1 MSDIPAH
8 ASAMGED
15 DETHVA
21 ASRVAAWVQVITLSL
36 TEITSWG
43 ILYYT
48 FSVLLGPMEHELH
61 WNAASLTGAYSLA
74 LLVSGLMAVPIGR
87 WLDRARTPRALMA
100 AGSLLGVAMLVVWAT
115 VTSLPVF
122 YALWV
127 ALGVAMAATL
137 YEPAF
142 TTLAAWFPQRE
153 RALTVL
159 TTVSGFASV
168 IYLPVTALLV
178 EHMGWRTALLALAA
192 ILLLGAALPHALMLR
207 PYPAVPRVAS
217 NRANTPST
225 SPWRAWRFWQLVAGF
240 TLAQLAISA
249 LVVYLI
255 PYLGKQGLSAPQAAT
270 ASGLIGVT
278 AFGGRIIATWRS
290 TPATRAAITAVLFLA
305 LALGIVILTLA
316 HGTVGL
322 VAFIILFGAGFG
334 VFSPARA
341 GLVADRFG
349 TAIFGRVNGQLA
361 LAITLARATGPT
373 LVGVLLLR
381 GTAYSTIFWLLA
393 ALVAVGAVLLWL
405 PATATTTATATATHR
420 RDRAS
425 SATLASSPQLQPRSQ
440 PPE

>member
-1 MSDIPAH
+1 MSDVTAN
-8 ASAMGED
+8 ARATGENG
-15 DETHVA
+15 ETRATV
-21 ASRVAAWVQVITLSL
+21 SRAAAWSQVITLSL

-48 FSVLLGPMEHELH
+48 FSLFLGPMEHELR
-61 WNAASLTGAYSLA
+61 WNQASLTGAYSLA

-100 AGSLLGVAMLVVWAT
+100 AGSLLGVAALVVWAT
-115 VTSLPVF
+115 VSSLPVF
-122 YALWV
+122 YVLWI
-127 ALGVAMAATL
+127 ALGIAMAATL

-142 TTLAAWFPQRE
+142 TTVAAWFPRRE

-159 TTVSGFASV
+159 TTLGGFASV
-168 IYLPVTALLV
+168 IYLPVAALLV
-178 EHMGWRTALLALAA
+178 EHMGWRAALLALAA
-192 ILLLGAALPHALMLR
+192 ILLLGAALPHAVLLR
-207 PYPAVPRVAS
+207 PYPAAPPIAR
-217 NRANTPST
+217 NRASAPVR

-240 TLAQLAISA
+240 TLVQLAISA

-290 TPATRAAITAVLFLA
+290 TPATRASITAVLFLA

-322 VAFIILFGAGFG
+322 AAFIILFGAGFG

-381 GTAYSTIFWLLA
+381 GMAYTTIFWLLA
-393 ALVAVGAVLLWL
+393 ALVTTGAVLLWL
-405 PATATTTATATATHR
+405 PASRLQHG
-420 RDRAS
+420 DS
-425 SATLASSPQLQPRSQ
+425 SATLAG
-440 PPE
+440 

>member
-1 MSDIPAH
+1 MSDIPVH
-8 ASAMGED
+8 ASAMSED
-15 DETHVA
+15 DETSPTV
-21 ASRVAAWVQVITLSL
+21 SRAAAWSQVITLSL

-48 FSVLLGPMEHELH
+48 FSVLLGPMEHDLH
-61 WNAASLTGAYSLA
+61 WNQASLTGAYSLA
-74 LLVSGLMAVPIGR
+74 LLVSGLMAAPIGR

-100 AGSLLGVAMLVVWAT
+100 AGSLLGVVALVVWAT
-115 VTSLPVF
+115 VTSLLVF
-122 YALWV
+122 YVLWI
-127 ALGVAMAATL
+127 ALGIAMAATL

-142 TTLAAWFPQRE
+142 TTVAAWFPRRE

-159 TTVSGFASV
+159 TTLGGFASV
-168 IYLPVTALLV
+168 IYLPVAARLI
-178 EHMGWRTALLALAA
+178 EHMGWRMALLALAA
-192 ILLLGAALPHALMLR
+192 LLLLGAALPHALMLR
-207 PYPAVPRVAS
+207 PYPAGPHVAS
-217 NRANTPST
+217 NRANVPVK

-290 TPATRAAITAVLFLA
+290 TPATRASITAVLFLA
-305 LALGIVILTLA
+305 LALGIVVLTLA

-322 VAFIILFGAGFG
+322 AVFIILFGAGFG

-373 LVGVLLLR
+373 LVGVLLLH
-381 GTAYSTIFWLLA
+381 GTAYTTIFWLLA
-393 ALVAVGAVLLWL
+393 ALVAVGAALLWL
-405 PATATTTATATATHR
+405 PTTR
-420 RDRAS
+420 RQPGDS
-425 SATLASSPQLQPRSQ
+425 SATLAVSRLSPPSD
-440 PPE
+440 

>member
-1 MSDIPAH
+1 VSDIPAH
-8 ASAMGED
+8 ASAVGED
-15 DETHVA
+15 GEIQVVVSRTVA
-21 ASRVAAWVQVITLSL
+21 WSQVITLSL

-48 FSVLLGPMEHELH
+48 FSLFLGPMEHELH
-61 WNAASLTGAYSLA
+61 WNQASLTGAFSLA

-87 WLDRARTPRALMA
+87 WLDRVRTPRALMA
-100 AGSLLGVAMLVVWAT
+100 AGSLLGVAALVIWAT
-115 VTSLPVF
+115 VTSLPAF
-122 YALWV
+122 YALWI
-127 ALGVAMAATL
+127 ALGIAMAATL

-142 TTLAAWFPQRE
+142 TTVAAWFPRRE

-159 TTVSGFASV
+159 TTLGGFASV
-168 IYLPVTALLV
+168 IYLPVAALMV

-192 ILLLGAALPHALMLR
+192 ILLLGAALPHAIMLR
-207 PYPAVPRVAS
+207 PYPAAPHVAS
-217 NRANTPST
+217 NRANAPRK
-225 SPWRAWRFWQLVAGF
+225 SPWRSWRFWQLVAGF

-255 PYLGKQGLSAPQAAT
+255 PYLGRQGLSAPQAAT

-290 TPATRAAITAVLFLA
+290 TPTTRAAITAMLFLA
-305 LALGIVILTLA
+305 LALGIVILSLA

-322 VAFIILFGAGFG
+322 AAFIILFGVGFG

-361 LAITLARATGPT
+361 LTITLARAAGPT

-381 GTAYSTIFWLLA
+381 GTAYNTIFWLLA
-393 ALVAVGAVLLWL
+393 SLVTVGAALLWL
-405 PATATTTATATATHR
+405 PASR
-420 RDRAS
+420 RQSGDS
-425 SATLASSPQLQPRSQ
+425 SATLAG
-440 PPE
+440 

>member
-1 MSDIPAH
+1 
-8 ASAMGED
+8 MGED
-15 DETHVA
+15 GETHATV
-21 ASRVAAWVQVITLSL
+21 SRAAAWSQVITLSL

-48 FSVLLGPMEHELH
+48 FSLLLGPMEHDLH
-61 WNAASLTGAYSLA
+61 WNQASLTGAYSLA
-74 LLVSGLMAVPIGR
+74 LLVSGLVGVLIGR

-100 AGSLLGVAMLVVWAT
+100 AGSLLGVVALVVWAS

-122 YALWV
+122 YGLWI
-127 ALGVAMAATL
+127 ALGIAMAATL

-142 TTLAAWFPQRE
+142 TTVAAWFPRRE

-178 EHMGWRTALLALAA
+178 ENMGWRTALLVLAA
-192 ILLLGAALPHALMLR
+192 ILLVGAALPHAFLLR
-207 PYPAVPRVAS
+207 PFPTAPHIAS
-217 NRANTPST
+217 NRANMPVQ
-225 SPWRAWRFWQLVAGF
+225 SPGRAWRFWQLVAGF

-270 ASGLIGVT
+270 VSGLIGVT

-290 TPATRAAITAVLFLA
+290 TPETRAAITAILFLA

-322 VAFIILFGAGFG
+322 AAFIILFGAGFG

-361 LAITLARATGPT
+361 LAITVARAAGPT

-381 GTAYSTIFWLLA
+381 GTAYATIFWLLA
-393 ALVAVGAVLLWL
+393 SLVAVGAVLLWL
-405 PATATTTATATATHR
+405 PVTR
-420 RDRAS
+420 REPRESRARF
-425 SATLASSPQLQPRSQ
+425 ALNPQSPPTSD
-440 PPE
+440 

>member
-1 MSDIPAH
+1 MSDVPAH
-8 ASAMGED
+8 ASATVED
-15 DETHVA
+15 EKTQENV
-21 ASRVAAWVQVITLSL
+21 SRAAAWSQVITLSL

-48 FSVLLGPMEHELH
+48 FSLLLGPMEHDLH
-61 WNAASLTGAYSLA
+61 WNQASLTGAYSLA
-74 LLVSGLMAVPIGR
+74 LLVSGLMGVPIGR
-87 WLDRARTPRALMA
+87 WLDHARTPRALMA
-100 AGSLLGVAMLVVWAT
+100 IGSLLGVAALVVWAS
-115 VTSLPVF
+115 VTSLQVF
-122 YALWV
+122 YGLWI
-127 ALGVAMAATL
+127 ALGIAMAATL

-142 TTLAAWFPQRE
+142 TTVTAWFPRRE

-178 EHMGWRTALLALAA
+178 EDMGWRTALLALAA
-192 ILLLGAALPHALMLR
+192 ILLVGAALPHALMLR
-207 PYPAVPRVAS
+207 PYPAAPHTAS
-217 NRANTPST
+217 NRANAPRK

-255 PYLGKQGLSAPQAAT
+255 PYLGKQGLSAPQAAA
-270 ASGLIGVT
+270 ASGLIGIT

-322 VAFIILFGAGFG
+322 AAFIILFGAGFG

-373 LVGVLLLR
+373 LVGVLLLQ
-381 GTAYSTIFWLLA
+381 GTAYTTIFWLLA
-393 ALVAVGAVLLWL
+393 SLVAVGAVLLWL
-405 PATATTTATATATHR
+405 PATR
-420 RDRAS
+420 RQDRTS
-425 SATLASSPQLQPRSQ
+425 SATLASGPQLQLWPQ
-440 PPE
+440 PPK

>member
-1 MSDIPAH
+1 MSDVPAQASTLDNNERH
-8 ASAMGED
+8 A
-15 DETHVA
+15 TV
-21 ASRVAAWVQVITLSL
+21 SRAAAWSQVITLAL

-48 FSVLLGPMEHELH
+48 FSLFLGPMEHDLH
-61 WNAASLTGAYSLA
+61 WNQASLTGAYSLA

-100 AGSLLGVAMLVVWAT
+100 VGSLLGVAALVAWAT
-115 VTSLPVF
+115 LSSLPVF
-122 YALWV
+122 YALWI
-127 ALGVAMAATL
+127 ALGIAMAATL

-142 TTLAAWFPQRE
+142 TTVAAWFPRRE

-159 TTVSGFASV
+159 TTLGGFASV
-168 IYLPVTALLV
+168 IYLPVAALLV
-178 EHMGWRTALLALAA
+178 EHMGWRVALLALAT
-192 ILLLGAALPHALMLR
+192 ILLVGAALPHAILLR
-207 PYPAVPRVAS
+207 PYPAASHVAS
-217 NRANTPST
+217 ATANEPEK

-240 TLAQLAISA
+240 ALAQLAISA

-255 PYLGKQGLSAPQAAT
+255 PYLGRQGLSAPQAAA

-290 TPATRAAITAVLFLA
+290 TPASRAAITAALFLA

-322 VAFIILFGAGFG
+322 AAFIILFGAGFG

-361 LAITLARATGPT
+361 LAITLARATGPA

-381 GTAYSTIFWLLA
+381 GTEYTTIFWLLA
-393 ALVAVGAVLLWL
+393 ALVTVGAALLWL
-405 PATATTTATATATHR
+405 PASR
-420 RDRAS
+420 RQPGKS
-425 SATLASSPQLQPRSQ
+425 SATLAG
-440 PPE
+440 

>member
-1 MSDIPAH
+1 
-8 ASAMGED
+8 MGED
-15 DETHVA
+15 SETHATV
-21 ASRVAAWVQVITLSL
+21 SRAAAWSQVITLSL

-48 FSVLLGPMEHELH
+48 FSLLLGPMEHDLH
-61 WNAASLTGAYSLA
+61 WNQASLTGAYSLA
-74 LLVSGLMAVPIGR
+74 LLVSGLMGVPIGR

-100 AGSLLGVAMLVVWAT
+100 AGSLLGVAALVVWAS

-122 YALWV
+122 YGLWI
-127 ALGVAMAATL
+127 ALGIAMAATL

-142 TTLAAWFPQRE
+142 TTVAAWFPRRE

-159 TTVSGFASV
+159 TTLGGFASV
-168 IYLPVTALLV
+168 IYLPIAALLV
-178 EHMGWRTALLALAA
+178 EHMGWRSALLALAA
-192 ILLLGAALPHALMLR
+192 ILLVGAALPHAVMLR
-207 PYPAVPRVAS
+207 PFPVAPHIAS
-217 NRANTPST
+217 NRADMPPIK

-240 TLAQLAISA
+240 MLAQLAISA

-290 TPATRAAITAVLFLA
+290 TPEMRAPITAILFLA
-305 LALGIVILTLA
+305 LALGIMILTLA
-316 HGTVGL
+316 HGAIGL
-322 VAFIILFGAGFG
+322 AAFIILFGAGFG

-381 GTAYSTIFWLLA
+381 GMAFATIFWLLA

-405 PATATTTATATATHR
+405 PAAR
-420 RDRAS
+420 REPSESRARLALNPQSPPS
-425 SATLASSPQLQPRSQ
+425 SD
-440 PPE
+440 

>member
-1 MSDIPAH
+1 VSDVPAQ
-8 ASAMGED
+8 ASATGED
-15 DETHVA
+15 DETD
-21 ASRVAAWVQVITLSL
+21 STTPPGAAWSQVITLSL

-48 FSVLLGPMEHELH
+48 FSLFLGPMEHDLH
-61 WNAASLTGAYSLA
+61 WNQASLTGAYSLA

-87 WLDRARTPRALMA
+87 WLDRTRTPRALMA
-100 AGSLLGVAMLVVWAT
+100 AGSLLGAAALAIWAT
-115 VTSLPVF
+115 VTALPVF
-122 YALWV
+122 YVLWV

-142 TTLAAWFPQRE
+142 TTVAAWFPQRE

-159 TTVSGFASV
+159 TTLGGFASV
-168 IYLPVTALLV
+168 IYLPIAALLV
-178 EHMGWRTALLALAA
+178 EHLGWRTALLALAA
-192 ILLLGAALPHALMLR
+192 ILLVGAALPHALMLR
-207 PYPAVPRVAS
+207 PYPAAPHVAS
-217 NRANTPST
+217 VTANASRK
-225 SPWRAWRFWQLVAGF
+225 SPWRAWSFWQLVTGF
-240 TLAQLAISA
+240 SLTQLAISA

-278 AFGGRIIATWRS
+278 AFGGRIIATWRGA
-290 TPATRAAITAVLFLA
+290 PATRAAITAVLFLA

-322 VAFIILFGAGFG
+322 AAFIILFGAGFG

-361 LAITLARATGPT
+361 LAITLARAAGPA

-381 GTAYSTIFWLLA
+381 GTAYTTIFWLLA
-393 ALVAVGAVLLWL
+393 SLVTVGAVLLWL
-405 PATATTTATATATHR
+405 PTTR
-420 RDRAS
+420 R
-425 SATLASSPQLQPRSQ
+425 QPRKSARLALN
-440 PPE
+440 PPPPPPD

>member
-1 MSDIPAH
+1 MSDVTAD
-8 ASAMGED
+8 ARALGED
-15 DETHVA
+15 EETHTT
-21 ASRVAAWVQVITLSL
+21 ASRRAAWSQVITLAL

-48 FSVLLGPMEHELH
+48 FSLFLGPMEHELH
-61 WNAASLTGAYSLA
+61 WNQASLTGAYSLA

-87 WLDRARTPRALMA
+87 WLDRARAPRALMT
-100 AGSLLGVAMLVVWAT
+100 AGSLLGVSALVAWAT
-115 VTSLPVF
+115 VSSLPVF
-122 YALWV
+122 YALWI
-127 ALGVAMAATL
+127 ALGIAMAATL

-142 TTLAAWFPQRE
+142 TTVAAWFPRRE

-159 TTVSGFASV
+159 TTLGGFASV
-168 IYLPVTALLV
+168 IYLPVAALLV
-178 EHMGWRTALLALAA
+178 EHMGWRAALLALAA
-192 ILLLGAALPHALMLR
+192 ILLVGAALPHALMLR
-207 PYPAVPRVAS
+207 PYPAVPHVAN
-217 NRANTPST
+217 NRANAPSR

-240 TLAQLAISA
+240 ALVQLAISA

-255 PYLGKQGLSAPQAAT
+255 PYLGKQGLSAPQAAA

-290 TPATRAAITAVLFLA
+290 TPATRAAITAALFLA

-322 VAFIILFGAGFG
+322 AAFIILFGAGFG

-361 LAITLARATGPT
+361 LAITLARATGPA

-381 GTAYSTIFWLLA
+381 GTAYTTIFWLLA
-393 ALVAVGAVLLWL
+393 SLVAVGAALLWL
-405 PATATTTATATATHR
+405 PATCR
-420 RDRAS
+420 QPDKS
-425 SATLASSPQLQPRSQ
+425 SATPALNPPSPPS
-440 PPE
+440 E

>member
-8 ASAMGED
+8 AGAIGED
-15 DETHVA
+15 GETHDTV
-21 ASRVAAWVQVITLSL
+21 SRAAAWGQVITLSL

-48 FSVLLGPMEHELH
+48 FSLFLGPMEHELH
-61 WNAASLTGAYSLA
+61 WNQASLTGAYSLA

-100 AGSLLGVAMLVVWAT
+100 AGSLLGVVALVVWAT

-127 ALGVAMAATL
+127 ALGIAMAATL

-142 TTLAAWFPQRE
+142 TTVAAWFPRRE

-159 TTVSGFASV
+159 TTLGGFASV
-168 IYLPVTALLV
+168 IYLPVAALLV

-192 ILLLGAALPHALMLR
+192 LLALGAALPHAILLR
-207 PYPAVPRVAS
+207 PFPAAPHVAS
-217 NRANTPST
+217 NRTSAPRK

-270 ASGLIGVT
+270 ASGLVGVT
-278 AFGGRIIATWRS
+278 AFGGRIIATLRS
-290 TPATRAAITAVLFLA
+290 TPATRASITAVLFLA
-305 LALGIVILTLA
+305 LALGIVVLTLA
-316 HGTVGL
+316 HDTVGL
-322 VAFIILFGAGFG
+322 AAFIILFGAGFG

-349 TAIFGRVNGQLA
+349 TASFGRVNGQLA
-361 LAITLARATGPT
+361 LAITLARAAGPT

-381 GTAYSTIFWLLA
+381 GTSYTTIFWLLA

-405 PATATTTATATATHR
+405 PASQPQPV
-420 RDRAS
+420 DS
-425 SATLASSPQLQPRSQ
+425 SATSAG
-440 PPE
+440 

>member
-1 MSDIPAH
+1 MSDITAD
-8 ASAMGED
+8 ARATGENG
-15 DETHVA
+15 ETHATV
-21 ASRVAAWVQVITLSL
+21 SRAGAWGQVITLSL

-48 FSVLLGPMEHELH
+48 FSLFLGPMEHELH
-61 WNAASLTGAYSLA
+61 WNQASLTGAYSLA
-74 LLVSGLMAVPIGR
+74 LLVSGLMAIPIGR

-100 AGSLLGVAMLVVWAT
+100 AGSLLGVAALVVWAT
-115 VTSLPVF
+115 VTSLPIF
-122 YALWV
+122 YTLWI

-142 TTLAAWFPQRE
+142 TTVAAWFPRRE

-159 TTVSGFASV
+159 TTLGGFASV
-168 IYLPVTALLV
+168 IYLPVAALLV
-178 EHMGWRTALLALAA
+178 EHMGWRTALLILAA
-192 ILLLGAALPHALMLR
+192 FLLLGAALPHAILLR
-207 PYPAVPRVAS
+207 PYPAAPHDAS
-217 NRANTPST
+217 NRAKTPIG

-255 PYLGKQGLSAPQAAT
+255 PYLGAQGLSAPQAAT

-290 TPATRAAITAVLFLA
+290 TQETRAAITAILFLA

-316 HGTVGL
+316 LGTVGL
-322 VAFIILFGAGFG
+322 AAFIILFGAGFG

-349 TAIFGRVNGQLA
+349 TEIFGRVNGQLA
-361 LAITLARATGPT
+361 LAITLARAAGPT

-381 GTAYSTIFWLLA
+381 GTAYTPIFWLLA
-393 ALVAVGAVLLWL
+393 ALVAVGAALLWL
-405 PATATTTATATATHR
+405 PAPH
-420 RDRAS
+420 
-425 SATLASSPQLQPRSQ
+425 QPTR
-440 PPE
+440 

>member
-1 MSDIPAH
+1 MSDVPAH
-8 ASAMGED
+8 AGAVGED
-15 DETHVA
+15 DGTHATV
-21 ASRVAAWVQVITLSL
+21 SRAAAWSQVITLSL

-48 FSVLLGPMEHELH
+48 FSLFLGPMEHELH
-61 WNAASLTGAYSLA
+61 WNQASLTGAYSLA

-87 WLDRARTPRALMA
+87 WLDRVRTPRALMA
-100 AGSLLGVAMLVVWAT
+100 AGSLLGSAALVAWAT
-115 VTSLPVF
+115 VSSLPVF
-122 YALWV
+122 YALWI
-127 ALGVAMAATL
+127 ALGIAMAATL

-142 TTLAAWFPQRE
+142 TTVAAWFPRRE

-159 TTVSGFASV
+159 TTLGGFASV
-168 IYLPVTALLV
+168 IYLPVAALLV

-192 ILLLGAALPHALMLR
+192 ILLVGAALPHAILLR
-207 PYPAVPRVAS
+207 PYPAVPHVAS
-217 NRANTPST
+217 KRANTPSA
-225 SPWRAWRFWQLVAGF
+225 SPWRARRFWQLVAGF

-290 TPATRAAITAVLFLA
+290 TPETRAAITAVLFLA

-322 VAFIILFGAGFG
+322 AAFIILFGAGFG

-349 TAIFGRVNGQLA
+349 TTIFGRVNGQLA

-381 GTAYSTIFWLLA
+381 GTAYTTIFWLLA
-393 ALVAVGAVLLWL
+393 TLVAVGAVLLWL
-405 PATATTTATATATHR
+405 PASR
-420 RDRAS
+420 RQHGES
-425 SATLASSPQLQPRSQ
+425 SATNAG
-440 PPE
+440 

>member
-8 ASAMGED
+8 ASAIGED
-15 DETHVA
+15 NETQVVV
-21 ASRVAAWVQVITLSL
+21 SRTAAWSQVITLSL

-48 FSVLLGPMEHELH
+48 FSLFLGPMEHELH
-61 WNAASLTGAYSLA
+61 WNQASLTGAYSLA

-100 AGSLLGVAMLVVWAT
+100 AGSLLGAVALVVWAT
-115 VTSLPVF
+115 VSSLPVF
-122 YALWV
+122 YALWI
-127 ALGVAMAATL
+127 ALGIAMAATL

-142 TTLAAWFPQRE
+142 TTVAAWFPRRE

-159 TTVSGFASV
+159 TTLGGFASV
-168 IYLPVTALLV
+168 IYLPVAALLV
-178 EHMGWRTALLALAA
+178 EHLGWRAALLALAV
-192 ILLLGAALPHALMLR
+192 ILLVGATLPHAIMLR
-207 PYPAVPRVAS
+207 PYPAVPRI
-217 NRANTPST
+217 ANKAEHKRVR

-240 TLAQLAISA
+240 SLAQLAISA

-270 ASGLIGVT
+270 ASGLIGVA

-290 TPATRAAITAVLFLA
+290 TPETRAAITAMLFLA

-316 HGTVGL
+316 HGAMGL
-322 VAFIILFGAGFG
+322 AAFVILFGVGFG

-361 LAITLARATGPT
+361 LAITLARAAGPT

-381 GTAYSTIFWLLA
+381 GTAYTTIFWLLA
-393 ALVAVGAVLLWL
+393 ALVTVGAALLWL
-405 PATATTTATATATHR
+405 PATR
-420 RDRAS
+420 RQPGES
-425 SATLASSPQLQPRSQ
+425 STTLALASCPEPQ
-440 PPE
+440 PPPPD

>member
-1 MSDIPAH
+1 VSDIPAH
-8 ASAMGED
+8 AGAIGED
-15 DETHVA
+15 GETQVVVSRTVA
-21 ASRVAAWVQVITLSL
+21 WSQVITLSL

-48 FSVLLGPMEHELH
+48 FSLFLGPMEHELH
-61 WNAASLTGAYSLA
+61 WNQASLTGAYSLA

-100 AGSLLGVAMLVVWAT
+100 AGSLLGVVALMVWAT

-127 ALGVAMAATL
+127 ALGIAMAATL

-142 TTLAAWFPQRE
+142 TTVAAWFPRRE

-159 TTVSGFASV
+159 TTLGGFASV
-168 IYLPVTALLV
+168 IYLPVAALLV
-178 EHMGWRTALLALAA
+178 EHLGWRAALLALAV
-192 ILLLGAALPHALMLR
+192 ILLVGAALPHAIMLR
-207 PYPAVPRVAS
+207 PYLAVPRI
-217 NRANTPST
+217 ANKAEHAPVR

-240 TLAQLAISA
+240 SLAQLAISA

-270 ASGLIGVT
+270 ASGLIGVA
-278 AFGGRIIATWRS
+278 AFGGRIIATWRGS
-290 TPATRAAITAVLFLA
+290 PKTRAAITAVLFLA

-322 VAFIILFGAGFG
+322 AAFIILFGVGFG

-341 GLVADRFG
+341 GLVADRFD

-361 LAITLARATGPT
+361 LTITLARAAGPT
-373 LVGVLLLR
+373 LVGVLLLH
-381 GTAYSTIFWLLA
+381 GTAYTTIFCLLA
-393 ALVAVGAVLLWL
+393 ALVAVGAALLWL
-405 PATATTTATATATHR
+405 PATR
-420 RDRAS
+420 RQPGDS
-425 SATLASSPQLQPRSQ
+425 SAALAG
-440 PPE
+440 